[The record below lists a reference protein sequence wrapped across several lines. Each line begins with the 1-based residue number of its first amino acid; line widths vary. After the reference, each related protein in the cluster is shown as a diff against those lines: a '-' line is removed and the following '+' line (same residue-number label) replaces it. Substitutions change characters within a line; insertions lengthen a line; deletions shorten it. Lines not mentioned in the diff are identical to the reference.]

1 MLFLIAVL
9 TFASVALLVTY
20 VFQPSSGTVRRR
32 ILDGTPA
39 SDLARRRTVEG
50 SANQRLLMPVMRRVG
65 ASLSRLLPA
74 NLVRHVEQLLV
85 QAGEPMSLGAFLT
98 IWLIVAGSL
107 VLFSAWLSLVAA
119 GLGTLPLIL
128 IVALMNLYGTFAPY
142 AFLRGKAERRKNE
155 TEKALPDALDLLLTS
170 SQAGLSVDAAF
181 ALVAQ
186 RTHGPLAEQFT
197 EYLKRVG
204 LGRSSRDALND
215 IDERSGA
222 TSLKRLASIVAQAT
236 EVGTQHGRRD
246 AASGCRIA
254 RGQTAQGERSCLS
267 GTNIDD
273 DSTSAVLYAGH
284 GSHHSCAVSSTARG
298 IHGRNRTPIGFLAYS
313 ALNP

>member
-20 VFQPSSGTVRRR
+20 VFQPSSGTVRGR

-215 IDERSGA
+215 IAERSGA

-236 EVGTQHGRRD
+236 EVGTSMGDVMRLQAAELREVRRLKAKE
-246 AASGCRIA
+246 AASRAPILMTIPLALCFMLAMGAVIVA
-254 RGQTAQGERSCLS
+254 PSVLQLVEFMGE
-267 GTNIDD
+267 
-273 DSTSAVLYAGH
+273 
-284 GSHHSCAVSSTARG
+284 
-298 IHGRNRTPIGFLAYS
+298 IGLR
-313 ALNP
+313 

>member
-98 IWLIVAGSL
+98 IS
-107 VLFSAWLSLVAA
+107 
-119 GLGTLPLIL
+119 
-128 IVALMNLYGTFAPY
+128 Y
-142 AFLRGKAERRKNE
+142 
-155 TEKALPDALDLLLTS
+155 S
-170 SQAGLSVDAAF
+170 SK
-181 ALVAQ
+181 
-186 RTHGPLAEQFT
+186 P
-197 EYLKRVG
+197 
-204 LGRSSRDALND
+204 
-215 IDERSGA
+215 
-222 TSLKRLASIVAQAT
+222 ASQ
-236 EVGTQHGRRD
+236 
-246 AASGCRIA
+246 CR
-254 RGQTAQGERSCLS
+254 
-267 GTNIDD
+267 
-273 DSTSAVLYAGH
+273 
-284 GSHHSCAVSSTARG
+284 
-298 IHGRNRTPIGFLAYS
+298 
-313 ALNP
+313 

>member
-128 IVALMNLYGTFAPY
+128 LVALMNLYGTFAPY

-215 IDERSGA
+215 IAERSGA

-236 EVGTQHGRRD
+236 EVGTSMGDVMRLQAAELREVRRLKAKE
-246 AASGCRIA
+246 AASRAPILMTIPLALCFMLAMGAVIVA
-254 RGQTAQGERSCLS
+254 PSVLQLVEFMGE
-267 GTNIDD
+267 
-273 DSTSAVLYAGH
+273 
-284 GSHHSCAVSSTARG
+284 
-298 IHGRNRTPIGFLAYS
+298 IGLR
-313 ALNP
+313 

>member
-20 VFQPSSGTVRRR
+20 VFQPSSGTVRGR

-215 IDERSGA
+215 IAERSGA

-236 EVGTQHGRRD
+236 EVGTSMGDVMRLQAAELREVRRLKAKE
-246 AASGCRIA
+246 AASRAPILMTIPLALCFMPAMGAVIVA
-254 RGQTAQGERSCLS
+254 PSVLQLVEFMGE
-267 GTNIDD
+267 
-273 DSTSAVLYAGH
+273 
-284 GSHHSCAVSSTARG
+284 
-298 IHGRNRTPIGFLAYS
+298 IGLR
-313 ALNP
+313 

>member
-215 IDERSGA
+215 IAERSGA

-236 EVGTQHGRRD
+236 EVGTSMGDVMRLQAAELREVRRLKAKE
-246 AASGCRIA
+246 AASRAPILMTIPLALCFMPAMGAVIVA
-254 RGQTAQGERSCLS
+254 PSVLQLVEFMGE
-267 GTNIDD
+267 
-273 DSTSAVLYAGH
+273 
-284 GSHHSCAVSSTARG
+284 
-298 IHGRNRTPIGFLAYS
+298 IGLR
-313 ALNP
+313 

>member
-119 GLGTLPLIL
+119 GLGILPLIL

-142 AFLRGKAERRKNE
+142 AFLRGKAERRKTE

-215 IDERSGA
+215 IAERSGA

-236 EVGTQHGRRD
+236 EVGTSMGDVMRLQAAELREVRRLKAKE
-246 AASGCRIA
+246 AASRAPILMTIPLALCFMPAMGAVIVA
-254 RGQTAQGERSCLS
+254 PSVLQLVEFMGE
-267 GTNIDD
+267 
-273 DSTSAVLYAGH
+273 
-284 GSHHSCAVSSTARG
+284 
-298 IHGRNRTPIGFLAYS
+298 IGLR
-313 ALNP
+313 

>member
-215 IDERSGA
+215 IAERAGA

-236 EVGTQHGRRD
+236 EVGTSMGDVMRLQAAELREVRRLKAKE
-246 AASGCRIA
+246 AASRAPILMTIPLALCFMPAMGAVIVA
-254 RGQTAQGERSCLS
+254 PSVLQLVEFMGE
-267 GTNIDD
+267 
-273 DSTSAVLYAGH
+273 
-284 GSHHSCAVSSTARG
+284 
-298 IHGRNRTPIGFLAYS
+298 IGLR
-313 ALNP
+313 

>member
-1 MLFLIAVL
+1 
-9 TFASVALLVTY
+9 
-20 VFQPSSGTVRRR
+20 
-32 ILDGTPA
+32 
-39 SDLARRRTVEG
+39 
-50 SANQRLLMPVMRRVG
+50 
-65 ASLSRLLPA
+65 
-74 NLVRHVEQLLV
+74 
-85 QAGEPMSLGAFLT
+85 MSLGAFLT

-119 GLGTLPLIL
+119 GLGTLGTLPLIL

-215 IDERSGA
+215 IAERSGA
-222 TSLKRLASIVAQAT
+222 TSLKRLASQ
-236 EVGTQHGRRD
+236 ESRPRPC
-246 AASGCRIA
+246 CRWC
-254 RGQTAQGERSCLS
+254 QW
-267 GTNIDD
+267 
-273 DSTSAVLYAGH
+273 
-284 GSHHSCAVSSTARG
+284 
-298 IHGRNRTPIGFLAYS
+298 
-313 ALNP
+313 